1 MNTTKPQPK
10 QERLPQVPQSPLP
23 ELAEFLAPLRVHF
36 TQGPSAE
43 TLRQYVSGLLSEH
56 PNKNCDTLA
65 AVMPEMSEQQLQYLL
80 TDMVWDEQALNR
92 QRIDQMLTLPSTGDG
107 VLIFDDT
114 GFEKKGRH
122 SAGVARQYTGTVG
135 KITNC
140 QVTVNCHYAERTQA
154 WPVATRLYLPQGWGE
169 DKERCKRAHI
179 PKDIGFQTKAEIALA
194 LLDEATRCGVKH
206 ACVTGDADY
215 GDNPN
220 FLNGLAQR
228 QERHVMAVRANFS
241 VVLGRGADCPVR
253 RVDEV
258 LVSQPR
264 RAWHSIAWSE
274 GPKGWGRAK
283 FLALRCWRVDGD
295 GTRHVGGLIGQRP
308 GRGQQGDW
316 KYFWSDFPRSTPLQV
331 LVEYAH
337 RRHWVEQ
344 YHEEAKTEL
353 GWDQYQGRRWD
364 GFHRQAVL
372 IMVSFSFLVW
382 VEARTRKQR
391 QKRGRPR
398 AAFSPAPGPSSSLA
412 AGGAS
417 AGKRMAAAN
426 RDSGI
431 DRLRHHGTIPFSQ
444 TPTLTK

>member
-1 MNTTKPQPK
+1 MSTTKSQPK
-10 QERLPQVPQSPLP
+10 QERMPQAPRTPLP
-23 ELAEFLAPLRVHF
+23 ELAEFLVPLRVQF

-43 TLRQYVSGLLSEH
+43 TLRQYVTGLLSEH

-65 AVMPEMSEQQLQYLL
+65 EVVPETSAQQLQYLL

-92 QRIDQMLTLPSTGDG
+92 QRIAQMLTVSRAGDG

-114 GFEKKGRH
+114 GFEKKGRS

-140 QVTVNCHYAERTQA
+140 QVTVNCHYAERTLA
-154 WPVATRLYLPQGWGE
+154 WPVATRVYLPAGWVE
-169 DKERCKRAHI
+169 DEARRKRAHV
-179 PKDIGFQTKAEIALA
+179 PKDVAFQTKAEIALA
-194 LLDEATRCGVKH
+194 LLDEATLCGVKQ

-220 FLNGLAQR
+220 FLNGLAER
-228 QERHVMAVRANFS
+228 EERHVMAVRANFT
-241 VVLGRGADCPVR
+241 VVLGRGQDRPGR

-258 LVSQPR
+258 LVAQPR
-264 RAWHSIAWSE
+264 HAWRSLAWSE
-274 GPKGWGRAK
+274 GAKGWWRAK
-283 FLALRCWRVDGD
+283 FLALRCWRVEGD
-295 GTRHVGGLIGQRP
+295 GSRHVGWLIGQRP

-316 KYFWSDFPRSTPLQV
+316 KYFWSDFPPTTPLAV

-364 GFHRQAVL
+364 GFHRHAVL
-372 IMVSFSFLVW
+372 VMVSYSFLVW
-382 VEARTRKQR
+382 VEARSRGQR
-391 QKRGRPR
+391 QGPGRPR
-398 AAFSPAPGPSSSLA
+398 AVFSPAPRSAAPLA
-412 AGGAS
+412 AGGPS
-417 AGKRMAAAN
+417 AGERMAAAGG
-426 RDSGI
+426 DSGI
-431 DRLRHHGTIPFSQ
+431 ARFGSYRTVFFS
-444 TPTLTK
+444 

>member
-1 MNTTKPQPK
+1 MNTTKLQPQ
-10 QERLPQVPQSPLP
+10 QERMPQVPQSPLP
-23 ELAEFLAPLRVHF
+23 ELAEFLAPLRVQF

-92 QRIDQMLTLPSTGDG
+92 QRVAQMLSLSSAGDG

-114 GFEKKGRH
+114 GFEKKGHH

-135 KITNC
+135 KITTC
-140 QVTVNCHYAERTQA
+140 QVTVNCHYAERTLA
-154 WPVATRLYLPQGWGE
+154 WPVATRLYLPAGWAGDE
-169 DKERCKRAHI
+169 ARRKRAHV
-179 PKDIGFQTKAEIALA
+179 PKDVVFATKAELALA
-194 LLDEATRCGVKH
+194 LLEEANRWGVKH
-206 ACVTGDADY
+206 GCVTGDADY

-220 FLNGLAQR
+220 FLNGLAER
-228 QERHVMAVRANFS
+228 EERHVMAVRANFR
-241 VVLGRGADCPVR
+241 VVLGRGPDRPVR

-258 LVSQPR
+258 LVAQPR
-264 RAWHSIAWSE
+264 HAWRSIAWSE
-274 GPKGWGRAK
+274 GAKGWWRAK

-295 GTRHVGGLIGQRP
+295 GTRHVGWVIGQRP
-308 GRGQQGDW
+308 GWGQHGDW
-316 KYFWSDFPRSTPLQV
+316 KYCWSDFPSTTSLAV

-364 GFHRQAVL
+364 GFHRHAVL
-372 IMVSFSFLVW
+372 VMVSYSFLVW
-382 VEARTRKQR
+382 LEARTRGQR
-391 QKRGRPR
+391 QGPGRPR
-398 AAFSPAPGPSSSLA
+398 AVFSPAPRPAAALA

-417 AGKRMAAAN
+417 AGE
-426 RDSGI
+426 
-431 DRLRHHGTIPFSQ
+431 
-444 TPTLTK
+444 

>member
-1 MNTTKPQPK
+1 MNTRKTQSK
-10 QERLPQVPQSPLP
+10 QERMPQVSQRPLP

-43 TLRQYVSGLLSEH
+43 TLRQYVSGLLSEQ

-65 AVMPEMSEQQLQYLL
+65 AVIPEMSEQQLQYLL
-80 TDMVWDEQALNR
+80 TDMVWDEVALNR
-92 QRIDQMLTLPSTGDG
+92 QRVAQMLPLSPTREG

-114 GFEKKGRH
+114 GFDKKGRC

-135 KITNC
+135 KVTNC
-140 QVTVNCHYAERTQA
+140 QVTVNCHYAERTLA
-154 WPVATRLYLPQGWGE
+154 WPVATRLYLPQEWAE
-169 DKERCKRAHI
+169 DQERRKRAHI
-179 PKDIGFQTKAEIALA
+179 PEEVGFATKAEIALT
-194 LLDEATRCGVKH
+194 LLDEANRWGVKH

-220 FLNGLAQR
+220 FLNGLATR

-241 VVLGRGADCPVR
+241 VVLSRSPDAAVR

-258 LVSQPR
+258 LVAQPR

-274 GPKGWGRAK
+274 GANGWWRAK

-295 GTRHVGGLIGQRP
+295 GTRHVGWVIGQRP
-308 GRGQQGDW
+308 GRGQHGDW
-316 KYFWSDFPRSTPLQV
+316 KYFWSDFPRSTPLKV

-364 GFHRQAVL
+364 GFHRHAVL
-372 IMVSFSFLVW
+372 VMVSFSFLVW
-382 VEARTRKQR
+382 VEARSRRQR

-398 AAFSPAPGPSSSLA
+398 AAFSPSPGPPPALA
-412 AGGAS
+412 ADGAS
-417 AGKRMAAAN
+417 AGERMAAAAS
-426 RDSGI
+426 DSGI
-431 DRLRHHGTIPFSQ
+431 DRFGHPGTLPFPQ